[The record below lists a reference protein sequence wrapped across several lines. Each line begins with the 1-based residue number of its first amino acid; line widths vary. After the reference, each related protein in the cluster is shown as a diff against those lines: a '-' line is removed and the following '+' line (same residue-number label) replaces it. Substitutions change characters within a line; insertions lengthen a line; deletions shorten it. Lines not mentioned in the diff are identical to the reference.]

1 MKPNRLLTA
10 LALLS
15 IFTATAQQ
23 PLKKPG
29 FVSYNFSLS
38 DYRFPQLISDS
49 TLSKALN
56 QNDWY
61 KPGNMSFGFGVSYW
75 KGLSEK
81 VDASGNLHG
90 TFSNFPANFVKDDSI
105 GQAGFSLQL
114 DALLH
119 LRAFKEKARV
129 NPFLT
134 AGVGIGYFPDK
145 VALYAPL
152 GTGLQFRFSEGSYL
166 FLQAQWRKKL
176 SSGINNDYLHYSLSF
191 AQHNPFGKKKS
202 EPVVTVPE
210 PVLPPDADGD
220 GFADA
225 NDQCPNEKGTV
236 NGCPDTDGDGVAD
249 KDDQCP
255 NEKGTLNGCPDTD
268 GDGVADKDDQCP
280 TEKGTLNGCPDS
292 DNDGVPDKDD
302 KCKDVAGLARYGGC
316 LIPDT
321 DGDGVNDEEDK
332 CPNEAGIPANGGCPE
347 IKEAIKQKVEFAA
360 KNIFFQFAS
369 DVILKKSFAS
379 LNEVVKVLTENPS
392 LKLNIEAHAD
402 NVGLP
407 ERNMMW
413 SERRA
418 KAVADYFISKG
429 IAADR
434 ITYKGYGDKKPI
446 ADNKTAKGRAMN
458 RRVEMKVEY

>member
-10 LALLS
+10 LALIS
-15 IFTATAQQ
+15 IIHATAQQ
-23 PLKKPG
+23 SLKKPG
-29 FVSYNFSLS
+29 LFSYNISLS

-49 TLSKALN
+49 TLSKAFN

-75 KGLSEK
+75 KGLTDK
-81 VDASGNLHG
+81 IDASGNFTG

-105 GQAGFSLQL
+105 GQAGFSMQL
-114 DALLH
+114 DALVH

-134 AGVGIGYFPDK
+134 AGLGIGYFPDK

-152 GTGLQFRFSEGSYL
+152 GTGLQFRFNEGTYL
-166 FLQAQWRKKL
+166 LLQAQWRKKL
-176 SSGINNDYLHYSLSF
+176 SNGINNDYLHYSLSF

-202 EPVVTVPE
+202 EPVVTEPE

-255 NEKGTLNGCPDTD
+255 NEKGTLNGCPDID
-268 GDGVADKDDQCP
+268 GDGVADKDDICP

-302 KCKDVAGLARYGGC
+302 KCPNEKGALNGC
-316 LIPDT
+316 PDS
-321 DGDGVNDEEDK
+321 DNDGVADKDDK
-332 CPNEAGIPANGGCPE
+332 CPNEAGATANGGCPE
-347 IKEAIKQKVEFAA
+347 IKEEIKQKIDFAA

>member
-10 LALLS
+10 LALIS
-15 IFTATAQQ
+15 IIHATAQQ
-23 PLKKPG
+23 SLKKPG
-29 FVSYNFSLS
+29 LFSYNISLS

-49 TLSKALN
+49 TLSKAFN

-75 KGLSEK
+75 KGLTDK
-81 VDASGNLHG
+81 IDASGNFTG

-105 GQAGFSLQL
+105 GQAGFSMQL
-114 DALLH
+114 DALVH

-134 AGVGIGYFPDK
+134 AGLGIGYFPDK

-152 GTGLQFRFSEGSYL
+152 GTGLQFRFNEGTYL
-166 FLQAQWRKKL
+166 LLQAQWRKKL
-176 SSGINNDYLHYSLSF
+176 SNGINNDYLHYSLSF

-202 EPVVTVPE
+202 EPVVTEPE

-255 NEKGTLNGCPDTD
+255 NEKGTLNGCPDID
-268 GDGVADKDDQCP
+268 GDGVADKDDICP

-292 DNDGVPDKDD
+292 DNDGVADKD
-302 KCKDVAGLARYGGC
+302 
-316 LIPDT
+316 
-321 DGDGVNDEEDK
+321 DK
-332 CPNEAGIPANGGCPE
+332 CPNEAGATANGGCPE
-347 IKEAIKQKVEFAA
+347 IKEEIKQKIDFAA

-418 KAVADYFISKG
+418 KAVADYFFSKG
-429 IAADR
+429 IAAER
-434 ITYKGYGDKKPI
+434 ITYEGYGDTKPI
-446 ADNKTAKGRAMN
+446 ADNKTEKGRAQN
-458 RRVEMKVEY
+458 RRVEMKVNY